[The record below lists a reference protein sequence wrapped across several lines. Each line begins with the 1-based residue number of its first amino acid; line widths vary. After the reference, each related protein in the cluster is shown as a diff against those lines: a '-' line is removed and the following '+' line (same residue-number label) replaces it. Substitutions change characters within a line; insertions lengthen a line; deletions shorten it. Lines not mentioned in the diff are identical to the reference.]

1 MELHTLKATEG
12 SRFSRKRIG
21 RGPGSG
27 TGETAGRGEN
37 GQNSR
42 SGGGVRLGFEGGQNP
57 LYRRLPKR
65 GFTNAKF
72 KKEYTIINLDVLNK
86 FNDGDVVTNEILIE
100 NKIVKNVKDGIKILG
115 TGSINKKLNIVVDAF
130 SQSAKEQIEKAGGTI
145 EVR

>member
-86 FNDGDVVTNEILIE
+86 FNDGDVITNEVLIE

-115 TGSINKKLNIVVDAF
+115 TGTLNKKLNVVVDAF
-130 SQSAKEQIEKAGGTI
+130 SKSAKEQIEKAGGTI